1 MIAFEL
7 QGAWWKASLSN
18 WTLICFLKKTDLQ
31 SIDLVSI
38 ADKLSGPFS
47 FAAENNVITYRNTN
61 SWSRKQWRK
70 AYKRIP
76 PQIKNL
82 FEKNLRA
89 VAQQKNLRGTQHKKF
104 TFKPFLISRIRSSNL
119 RKKN

>member
-7 QGAWWKASLSN
+7 QGAWWKTSLLN
-18 WTLICFLKKTDLQ
+18 WTLICFLQKTAPR
-31 SIDLVSI
+31 SIDLVTI
-38 ADKLSGPFS
+38 ADKLSGQPPPPH
-47 FAAENNVITYRNTN
+47 NTTTYCNTDT
-61 SWSRKQWRK
+61 WSKKQWRK
-70 AYKRIP
+70 AYKRVP

-89 VAQQKNLRGTQHKKF
+89 VAQQKNLRATKRKKLA
-104 TFKPFLISRIRSSNL
+104 FKPFLISRIRSSNL